1 MHGDCSYLD
10 AGRLFHGSVP
20 MVMGTRFDMVIPDI
34 AENAARLIWKDLC
47 DWLEGADAL
56 LNRFDEGSEVAR
68 INSGASGQPS
78 ADLAEWIA
86 TGERY
91 STLTEGLFS
100 VRPCGKLD
108 FGGLAKGAAVRY
120 AKGLLESRGVLN
132 AFVDFGGSA
141 ILGLGH
147 HPYGPEWKVSVQDP
161 FGGGVLQEVGLCNQA
176 LSTSGNSPVY
186 SGHIVNPFT
195 GEKCYSRRVVTVIS
209 HDPLDAEVLST
220 VLMIASEK
228 QKKEILSRIPSA
240 KVSIFEI

>member
-34 AENAARLIWKDLC
+34 SENAARLIWKELC

-68 INSGASGQPS
+68 INSGASVQPS

-108 FGGLAKGAAVRY
+108 FGGLAKQTVKLLMHRMDGKERSGVRLVP
-120 AKGLLESRGVLN
+120 GLFIE
-132 AFVDFGGSA
+132 GST
-141 ILGLGH
+141 IG
-147 HPYGPEWKVSVQDP
+147 
-161 FGGGVLQEVGLCNQA
+161 
-176 LSTSGNSPVY
+176 
-186 SGHIVNPFT
+186 
-195 GEKCYSRRVVTVIS
+195 
-209 HDPLDAEVLST
+209 
-220 VLMIASEK
+220 SEK
-228 QKKEILSRIPSA
+228 EVRHG
-240 KVSIFEI
+240 